1 MQFHKKTCRWPQGY
15 KFMCPLLFVENSS
28 DPTHLISEAKWNSLG
43 LMENSRR
50 GVVQGKMRI
59 LEVNLLEVFYFQADH
74 SLNIVTDHIISVSAA
89 SFAINPECVLIQQRH
104 ARTAKRENNLKI
116 LIMKTFLEA
125 VSRSFHLVF

>member
-1 MQFHKKTCRWPQGY
+1 M
-15 KFMCPLLFVENSS
+15 ENSS

-74 SLNIVTDHIISVSAA
+74 SLNIVTDHTYQCQLL
-89 SFAINPECVLIQQRH
+89 PLP
-104 ARTAKRENNLKI
+104 
-116 LIMKTFLEA
+116 
-125 VSRSFHLVF
+125 